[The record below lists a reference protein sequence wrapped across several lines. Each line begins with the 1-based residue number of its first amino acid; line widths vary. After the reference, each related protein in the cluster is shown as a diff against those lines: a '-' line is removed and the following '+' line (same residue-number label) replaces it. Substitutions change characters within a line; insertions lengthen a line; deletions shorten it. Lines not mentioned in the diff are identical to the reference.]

1 MPDPTILS
9 PRLDELS
16 AAFAGELLEPGD
28 SGYDEARA
36 VWNGMFDRRPAL
48 IARCADEDDVVAAVD
63 FARSLG
69 VSVAVRGGGHSA
81 AGHGTCDGGVV
92 IDLSPMKG
100 VRVDPQAR
108 TVRAQA
114 GLTWGEFDRE
124 TQTYGLA
131 VTGGRFSTTGI
142 AGLTLGSGSGWLERK
157 CGLTADNLL
166 AAEVVTADGRKLVAS
181 PEENA
186 DLFWALRGGGGN
198 FGIVTAFH
206 YRLHQVGPIVYG
218 GLLVSAPDRAPEILR
233 FMRDYMRDAPDDLGA
248 GVTFINA
255 PPEPFVPPELHFQ
268 PVCGV
273 VICWTGDDEDADAI
287 LAPIRK
293 VAEPLL
299 DMVQP
304 MPYTALQ
311 SMLDAGAPHGINAYM
326 KADLLEELTDEVI
339 AKLAGHG
346 ARRAGPMVQ
355 LLLEPMGGAIGR
367 VGEHDTA
374 LGRRDVPW
382 CYHALALWAEP
393 TPEATDAHLRWA
405 RALSDDLAPHTTP
418 GVYLN
423 YTSDGGEEK
432 VRASYGAEKYR
443 RLVALKDRYDPDNLF
458 RLNQNIRPS
467 TEV

>member
-9 PRLDELS
+9 PRLDALS
-16 AAFAGELLEPGD
+16 VAFEGELIEPGD
-28 SGYDEARA
+28 PGYDEARA
-36 VWNGMFDRRPAL
+36 VWNGMFDRRPAVV
-48 IARCADEDDVVAAVD
+48 ARCTSADDVVAAVD
-63 FARSLG
+63 FARDLG
-69 VSVAVRGGGHSA
+69 VPVAVRGGGHSA
-81 AGHGTCDGGVV
+81 VGHSTCDGGVV

-100 VRVDPQAR
+100 IRVDPHVR
-108 TVRAQA
+108 SVRAEA

-131 VTGGRFSTTGI
+131 VTGGRYSTTGI

-166 AAEVVTADGRKLVAS
+166 AAEVVTADGRRVMAS
-181 PEENA
+181 ATENA
-186 DLFWALRGGGGN
+186 DLFWGLRGGSGN

-206 YRLHQVGPIVYG
+206 YRLHPVGPIVYG
-218 GLLVSAPDRAPEILR
+218 GLLVAAPERAPEILR

-248 GVTFINA
+248 GVAFLNA

-268 PVCGV
+268 PVCGL
-273 VICWTGDDEDADAI
+273 VICWTGDDEDADAV
-287 LAPIRK
+287 LAPIRE

-311 SMLDAGAPHGINAYM
+311 SMLDAGAPHGINGYM
-326 KADLLEELTDEVI
+326 KADFVEDFSDEVI
-339 AKLAGHG
+339 AKLAEHG
-346 ARRAGPMVQ
+346 ARRAGPLAQ
-355 LLLEPMGGAIGR
+355 LLLEPMGGAISR
-367 VGEHDTA
+367 TGEHDTA

-382 CYHALALWAEP
+382 CYHALALWTEP
-393 TPEATDAHLRWA
+393 GQEAADAHLRWG
-405 RALSDDLAPHTTP
+405 RALAADLAPHTTP

-423 YTSDGGEEK
+423 YTSDQGEEK
-432 VRASYGAEKYR
+432 VRLSYGPEKYA
-443 RLVALKDRYDPDNLF
+443 RLVALKDKYDPDNLF

-467 TEV
+467 TEA